1 MHAPVG
7 LFGAIDSATLRFE
20 ESLTGKHIYAQDLA
34 ADTAVEITDRVTA
47 EGCNLSVDGALLR
60 ELCAP
65 LQTKNDDSAPG
76 VVLVVR

>member
-1 MHAPVG
+1 MI
-7 LFGAIDSATLRFE
+7 FI
-20 ESLTGKHIYAQDLA
+20 TGPLYSGKRTFARRLGGRQMADAQDLA